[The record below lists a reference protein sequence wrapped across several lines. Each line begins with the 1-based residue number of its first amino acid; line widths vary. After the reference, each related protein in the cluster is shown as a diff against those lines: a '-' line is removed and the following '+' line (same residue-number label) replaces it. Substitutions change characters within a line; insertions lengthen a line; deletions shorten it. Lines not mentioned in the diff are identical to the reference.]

1 MISQGQIWVDIT
13 TNLIYPNKLFRKS
26 CPLIEEH
33 HYIVFIHTITMA
45 ILNKS
50 AHTNMPR
57 LISLSLSSPAGKV
70 TPYIENIQER

>member
-1 MISQGQIWVDIT
+1 MLCV
-13 TNLIYPNKLFRKS
+13 
-26 CPLIEEH
+26 
-33 HYIVFIHTITMA
+33 YIVFIHTLTMA

-70 TPYIENIQER
+70 TPYIENIHER